1 MICVF
6 LVAVAASLAAGILPA
21 SAFPASTSSCPEWCN
36 TYRCKK
42 AEPGPQRVCM
52 NRCMAA
58 CRLGV
63 SKRRSHVHGRDGE

>member
-1 MICVF
+1 MPRIFLIVF
-6 LVAVAASLAAGILPA
+6 TASLAAGTLPA
-21 SAFPASTSSCPEWCN
+21 SAFPASTSSCPQWCS

-42 AEPGPQRVCM
+42 TEPGPQRVCM

-63 SKRRSHVHGRDGE
+63 PKRRAHIQQRGSE